1 VLAVPRVNMDE
12 TEESWYP
19 HLLGFIL
26 PIVTIAGIYQGGW
39 WSFTGFVYAIGLCP
53 IIDILAPKRA
63 PKRNNPSVLPWNSFL
78 FLHAIFMY
86 LAIAILLWRAS
97 IDGIGLSI
105 ILGGLSV
112 GIVSGISGIVNA
124 HESGHRKKGTLI
136 WRIARL
142 NLFLVLYSHFTT
154 EHNHGHH
161 RNYATEKDPA
171 SSPKGRGLWTQ
182 ILLTIPAQY
191 ASAWKTHSDK
201 GRKGISNPILH
212 GIFFQIAFL
221 VAIYWF
227 SVAMLL
233 AFLIQALFAIILLE
247 YVNYIQHYGLRRD
260 VGERH
265 TEMHSWEHRSVW
277 SRWTLLELP
286 LHPAHHLKAS
296 SPMWDLRAYEKSP
309 QLPCGY
315 YACLWLAIFP
325 PIWKRV
331 MAKRIDTIQA
341 SS

>member
-1 VLAVPRVNMDE
+1 MLVPPRVNMDE
-12 TEESWYP
+12 SEESWYP

-26 PIVTIAGIYQGGW
+26 PIVTIAGVYQGGW
-39 WSFTGFVYAIGLCP
+39 WSFSGFIYALGLCP
-53 IIDILAPKRA
+53 IIDILSPKRA
-63 PKRNNPSVLPWNSFL
+63 PKRNKSSPTPWNSL
-78 FLHAIFMY
+78 LIMHAILMY
-86 LAIAILLWRAS
+86 IAIGVLLWRS
-97 IDGIGLSI
+97 NLDGFGLPV
-105 ILGGLSV
+105 ILGALSV
-112 GIVSGISGIVNA
+112 GVVSGVSGIVNA
-124 HESGHRKKGTLI
+124 HEAGHRKKGTII

-142 NLFLVLYSHFTT
+142 NLFLVLYLHFTT

-182 ILLTIPAQY
+182 ILMTIPLQY
-191 ASAWKTHSDK
+191 ISAWRTHSDK
-201 GRKGISNPILH
+201 GRKGIKNPILH
-212 GIFFQIAFL
+212 GIIFQIAFL
-221 VAIYWF
+221 AIIWWF

-233 AFLIQALFAIILLE
+233 AFAIQAMFAIILLE
-247 YVNYIQHYGLRRD
+247 YVNYLQHYGLCRE

-265 TEMHSWEHRSVW
+265 TEMHSWEHRGVW

-296 SPMWDLRAYEKSP
+296 SPMWDLRAYENSP
-309 QLPCGY
+309 QLPGGY

-331 MAKRIDTIQA
+331 MAKRLDAFQA

>member
-1 VLAVPRVNMDE
+1 MGIFS
-12 TEESWYP
+12 TSQF
-19 HLLGFIL
+19 LGTFF
-26 PIVTIAGIYQGGW
+26 GG
-39 WSFTGFVYAIGLCP
+39 AIGGL
-53 IIDILAPKRA
+53 IYDIYDL
-63 PKRNNPSVLPWNSFL
+63 NSVFL
-78 FLHAIFMY
+78 FTIF
-86 LAIAILLWRAS
+86 
-97 IDGIGLSI
+97 
-105 ILGGLSV
+105 
-112 GIVSGISGIVNA
+112 
-124 HESGHRKKGTLI
+124 
-136 WRIARL
+136 
-142 NLFLVLYSHFTT
+142 
-154 EHNHGHH
+154 
-161 RNYATEKDPA
+161 
-171 SSPKGRGLWTQ
+171 
-182 ILLTIPAQY
+182 
-191 ASAWKTHSDK
+191 
-201 GRKGISNPILH
+201 
-212 GIFFQIAFL
+212 
-221 VAIYWF
+221 VAIIWWF

-233 AFLIQALFAIILLE
+233 AFAIQAMFAIILLE
-247 YVNYIQHYGLRRD
+247 YVNYLQHYGLRRE